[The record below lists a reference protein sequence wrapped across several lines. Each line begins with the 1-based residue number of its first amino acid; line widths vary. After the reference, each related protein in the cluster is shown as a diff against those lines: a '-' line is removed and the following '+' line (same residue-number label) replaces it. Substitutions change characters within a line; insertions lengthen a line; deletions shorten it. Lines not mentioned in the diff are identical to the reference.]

1 MKKEYNVNRKYL
13 NEKQFSVLRQRAVR
27 QAWKNERE
35 FVEKTGRGSHNWTPL
50 EKDELLKNG
59 KVKGYEGQH
68 MKSANEYPDFAGD
81 ASNIQ
86 FLKRRTMD
94 KNEHLDAHKGDYRNP
109 TNGYYNA
116 KDKKNS

>member
-1 MKKEYNVNRKYL
+1 
-13 NEKQFSVLRQRAVR
+13 
-27 QAWKNERE
+27 
-35 FVEKTGRGSHNWTPL
+35 
-50 EKDELLKNG
+50 
-59 KVKGYEGQH
+59 

-116 KDKKNS
+116 KDRKNS

>member
-1 MKKEYNVNRKYL
+1 
-13 NEKQFSVLRQRAVR
+13 
-27 QAWKNERE
+27 
-35 FVEKTGRGSHNWTPL
+35 
-50 EKDELLKNG
+50 
-59 KVKGYEGQH
+59 

-116 KDKKNS
+116 KDRKNSWFWRWNTLEVNTMN